1 MACKT
6 GAKKKMGKAGSKKKR
21 KVIVSTEFTLTAPES
36 ESVYLAGDFNDWDP
50 TQYSMRKYKNGIC
63 KKKLKLKPGRYEYQF
78 IVDDKWQV
86 DPENSDSHVNI
97 HGTDNSV
104 ITIGEEVIEYK

>member
-6 GAKKKMGKAGSKKKR
+6 GTKKTAPKTGGKKKR
-21 KVIVSTEFTLTAPES
+21 KVIVSTEFTLAAPDA
-36 ESVYLAGDFNDWDP
+36 ESVYLAGDFNDWNP
-50 TQYSMRKYKNGIC
+50 AQYSMRKYKNGVC

-78 IVDDKWQV
+78 IVDGKWQV
-86 DPENSDSHVNI
+86 DPENSDRHVNI

-104 ITIGEEVIEYK
+104 ITIGDEIIEYR